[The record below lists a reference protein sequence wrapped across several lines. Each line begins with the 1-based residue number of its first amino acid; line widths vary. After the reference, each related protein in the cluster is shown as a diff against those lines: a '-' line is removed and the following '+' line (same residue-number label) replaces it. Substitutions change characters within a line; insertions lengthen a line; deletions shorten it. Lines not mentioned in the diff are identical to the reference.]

1 MYLRFISPFHS
12 RWKNVDYGI
21 FQAAYMCRDEQ
32 LIPNYLLDQ
41 LMIQVDWFKKHLPSP
56 DELAIEQAKLAK
68 LLQDLPAP
76 SAQYIRYEDIPAPS
90 PEERARF
97 IARLSALIEKM
108 EARAAQDRREWLLSL
123 RDFAP

>member
-41 LMIQVDWFKKHLPSP
+41 LMIQVDWFKKHLP
-56 DELAIEQAKLAK
+56 
-68 LLQDLPAP
+68 AP

-108 EARAAQDRREWLLSL
+108 EARAAQDRRVWLLSL
-123 RDFAP
+123 RNFAP